1 MLKNTKLDNWI
12 LNTSKVHA
20 VGFWDKTKR
29 QNEKNDNRRKETKD
43 KKTKQK
49 INKKAK
55 QQKRLK
61 EKKCRQFLT
70 IVCILAPY
78 VNHGEINFL
87 PKITAT

>member
-1 MLKNTKLDNWI
+1 MLFVYLYLSKHIYFRIRISYILLKNTKLDNWI

-29 QNEKNDNRRKETKD
+29 QNKINDNRRKETKD

-61 EKKCRQFLT
+61 E
-70 IVCILAPY
+70 
-78 VNHGEINFL
+78 
-87 PKITAT
+87 